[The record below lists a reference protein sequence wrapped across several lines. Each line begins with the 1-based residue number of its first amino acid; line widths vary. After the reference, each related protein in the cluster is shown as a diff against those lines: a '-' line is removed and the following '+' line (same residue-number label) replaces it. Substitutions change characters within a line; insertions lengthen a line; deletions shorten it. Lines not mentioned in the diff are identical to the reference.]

1 MNNLQFV
8 PTKDNSLTLFNPE
21 LNETYHSIHGAI
33 TESKHVF
40 IKNGLQYFFENKNI
54 ASVHLLEIGFGTGL
68 NALLSYL
75 FCIEQQRSLHYISY
89 EPFPLSSEIVKQI
102 IYPQQLNASMDDENF
117 FLKLHS
123 EKINIYKSS
132 NLVIDIKVVDTP
144 YQQSTISEK
153 VDIIFFDAFAP
164 NKHPEMWLPEIFS
177 KCYNE
182 LNETGILVTYCA
194 KGEVKRTLKSV
205 GFKVETLPGP
215 PGKREMIRAVKAF
228 K

>member
-8 PTKDNSLTLFNPE
+8 PTKDNSLTIFNPE

-40 IKNGLQYFFENKNI
+40 IKNGLQYFFENNNSSSI
-54 ASVHLLEIGFGTGL
+54 RVLEIGFGTGL

-75 FCIEQQRSLHYISY
+75 FCIDQQKSLHYISY

-102 IYPQQLNASMDDENF
+102 NYPQQLNGSIDDENF

-123 EKINIYKSS
+123 EKNNSYTSS
-132 NLVIDIKVVDTP
+132 NFVIDIKVVESH
-144 YQQSTISEK
+144 YQQSSISGK
-153 VDIIFFDAFAP
+153 SDIIFFDAFAP
-164 NKHPEMWLPEIFS
+164 NKQPEMWLPEVFS

-182 LNETGILVTYCA
+182 LNNSGILVTYCA

-215 PGKREMIRAVKAF
+215 PGKREMIRAIKP
-228 K
+228 

>member
-1 MNNLQFV
+1 MNNLQFI
-8 PTKDNSLTLFNPE
+8 PTKDNSITLFNPE

-40 IKNGLQYFFENKNI
+40 IQNGLQYFFENKNV
-54 ASVHLLEIGFGTGL
+54 ASVRVLEIGFGTGL

-75 FCIEQQRSLHYISY
+75 FCIEQQKSLHYISY
-89 EPFPLSSEIVKQI
+89 EPFPLSNEILNQI
-102 IYPQQLNASMDDENF
+102 NYPQQLNSDKDDENF

-123 EKINIYKSS
+123 EKNNIYKSS
-132 NLVIDIKVVDTP
+132 ILVIDIKVLETP
-144 YQQSTISEK
+144 YQQSTILEK

-164 NKHPEMWLPEIFS
+164 NKQPDMWLPEVFS

-182 LNETGILVTYCA
+182 LNASGILVTYCA
-194 KGEVKRTLKSV
+194 KGEVKRTLKSI

-215 PGKREMIRAVKAF
+215 PGKREMIRAVK